1 MRTSKNRPRQAKGSA
16 NWIYLLIIAFFYLM
30 LSWVYLSQPEW
41 SAAILLVPGWMWLF
55 PGLIAASWFMFTPLA
70 NRKRARAQCFAS
82 LLLFTVV
89 AVPEPASLVLGW
101 GRQAYSMVKAPPL
114 SVEIVSINCAGGSQ
128 DAARY
133 ALLRSPEILLLQ
145 ESPGQEHLAR
155 LAREFAGDDKAI
167 AWGLDA
173 SVIAKGKPV
182 GDPLTGKFYTAL
194 KVETPSMGEVWA
206 VSVRLL
212 TPSID
217 VMFPNPQSFKV
228 QRENREI
235 RREQMRELAELVRKL
250 KQDGVPVIVGGDF
263 NTPAYDRILR
273 DNLEGMYDAFVRTG
287 RGHGNTIETETPLH
301 RIDMIWLSSDLKA
314 AKTVAVVNPHSDHR
328 MVAVRVA
335 AIQGE

>member
-1 MRTSKNRPRQAKGSA
+1 MRTKQKRPRQAKGSA
-16 NWIYLLIIAFFYLM
+16 NWIYLLIIAFFFLV

-41 SAAILLVPGWMWLF
+41 SAAILLIPGWMWLF

-70 NRKRARAQCFAS
+70 NKKKARSQCFAS
-82 LLLFTVV
+82 LLLFMVV
-89 AVPEPASLVLGW
+89 AVPEPVSLVLGW
-101 GRQAYSMVKAPPL
+101 GRQAYSMVKAPTH

-145 ESPGQEHLAR
+145 ESPGKDDINKV
-155 LAREFAGDDKAI
+155 AREFAGDDKAT

-182 GDPLTGKFYTAL
+182 GDPVTGKFYTAL
-194 KVETPSMGEVWA
+194 KVDTPNLGEVWA

-217 VMFPNPQSFKV
+217 VMFPNPQAFKV

-250 KQDGVPVIVGGDF
+250 KQDDVPVIVGGDF

-273 DNLEGMYDAFVRTG
+273 DNLEGLNDAFIRTG

-301 RIDMIWLSSDLKA
+301 RIDMIWLSRDLKA
-314 AKTVAVVNPHSDHR
+314 IKTVAVVNPHSDHR
-328 MVAVRVA
+328 MVAAGVA
-335 AIQGE
+335 AIVGD